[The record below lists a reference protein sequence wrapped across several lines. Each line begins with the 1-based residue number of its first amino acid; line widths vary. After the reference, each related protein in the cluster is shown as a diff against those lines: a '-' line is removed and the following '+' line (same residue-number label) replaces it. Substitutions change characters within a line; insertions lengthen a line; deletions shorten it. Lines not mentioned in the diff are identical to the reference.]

1 MIVRGPQGMMKRPVH
16 VGRGAYWEALATFAW
31 HLDGQIDRA
40 VPTSHLRVSLKTDS
54 RSAIRM
60 NRPYYITEQAV

>member
-1 MIVRGPQGMMKRPVH
+1 MIARGPQGMMKRPVKR
-16 VGRGAYWEALATFAW
+16 GRGAYWEALATFAW
-31 HLDGQIDRA
+31 HLDGPIYRA
-40 VPTSHLRVSLKTDS
+40 VPSPHLRVSLETDS